1 MLRLAHGDRV
11 QTVMQNKG
19 GPPAYQQGT
28 AVQVHL
34 PANALRVLKATAKGD
49 GEAPPLIVA
58 PMTASA
64 SPPPSP

>member
-1 MLRLAHGDRV
+1 
-11 QTVMQNKG
+11 MQNKG

-49 GEAPPLIVA
+49 GEALL
-58 PMTASA
+58 
-64 SPPPSP
+64 